1 MRDDA
6 SRPGAASVAVAD
18 AGRGQRA
25 WAGIASRW
33 LGRSWGRKTVI
44 GIPYVFLL
52 LFFSLPFLV
61 VLKISV
67 SETEGVQF
75 KDLFEFVDGTLT
87 MRIRL
92 ANYQFLTTDPLYLKT
107 YASSIRFAAICTV
120 ICLFIGYPFAY
131 FMTRARPTLRPIL
144 VMLVSLPFWTS
155 YLLRIYA
162 WKGLLDDHGVINNI
176 FLWLHLI
183 DDPIK
188 MMYTP
193 FSMTIGMVYTYLPFM
208 ILPLYGTLVKA
219 DPSLLEAA
227 GNLGATPWKAFWLI
241 TVPLSRAGIIA
252 GSMLVFIPTVGEYVI
267 PELLG
272 GPRTLMIARV
282 LWEEFFNNNDW
293 PMASAVAVSM
303 VGLILIPLVLFNR
316 YQGAVRGVASD
327 RDEAPLRRAAAGG
340 GAR

>member
-1 MRDDA
+1 MSDA
-6 SRPGAASVAVAD
+6 VAVAHSRGSV
-18 AGRGQRA
+18 ASEGR
-25 WAGIASRW
+25 SLLLRW
-33 LGRSWGRKTVI
+33 LPRNWGRKFVI
-44 GIPYVFLL
+44 GVPYLFLL
-52 LFFSLPFLV
+52 LFFSLPFFV

-67 SETEGVQF
+67 SETEGVGF
-75 KDLFEFVDGTLT
+75 KNLFDFADGTLT
-87 MRIRL
+87 LRL
-92 ANYQFLTTDPLYLKT
+92 KVADYLFLASDPIYLDT
-107 YASSIRFAAICTV
+107 YISSIRFAAITTV

-131 FMTRARPTLRPIL
+131 FMSRARPTLRPIL

-162 WKGLLDDHGVINNI
+162 WKGLLDDHGVFNNLL
-176 FLWLHLI
+176 LWLHWI

-227 GNLGATPWKAFWLI
+227 GDLGATPSKAFWLI
-241 TVPLSRAGIIA
+241 TVPLSKAGIIA

-282 LWEEFFNNNDW
+282 LWDEFFNNVDW
-293 PMASAVAVSM
+293 PMAAAVAVSM
-303 VGLILIPLVLFNR
+303 VGLILLPLVLFNR
-316 YQGAVRGVASD
+316 YQHDTR
-327 RDEAPLRRAAAGG
+327 LR
-340 GAR
+340 

>member
-1 MRDDA
+1 VEA
-6 SRPGAASVAVAD
+6 ILNNAVSVVSTLESAANG
-18 AGRGQRA
+18 GR
-25 WAGIASRW
+25 SLLLRW
-33 LGRSWGRKTVI
+33 LPGNWGRKFVI
-44 GIPYVFLL
+44 GIPYLFLL
-52 LFFSLPFLV
+52 LFFSLPFFV

-75 KDLFEFVDGTLT
+75 KDLFEFADGTLT
-87 MRIRL
+87 LRL
-92 ANYQFLTTDPLYLKT
+92 KMANYLFLATDPIYLDT
-107 YASSIRFAAICTV
+107 YISSIRFAAITTV

-131 FMTRARPTLRPIL
+131 FMSRARATLRPVL

-162 WKGLLDDHGVINNI
+162 WKGLLDDHGVFNN
-176 FLWLHLI
+176 FLMWLHLI

-241 TVPLSRAGIIA
+241 TVPLSKGGIIA

-272 GPRTLMIARV
+272 GPQTLMIARV
-282 LWEEFFNNNDW
+282 LWDEFFNNVDW

-303 VGLILIPLVLFNR
+303 VGLILLPLVLFNH
-316 YQGAVRGVASD
+316 YQ
-327 RDEAPLRRAAAGG
+327 RDTRLR
-340 GAR
+340 

>member
-1 MRDDA
+1 
-6 SRPGAASVAVAD
+6 VA
-18 AGRGQRA
+18 
-25 WAGIASRW
+25 
-33 LGRSWGRKTVI
+33 RSWGRKTVI
-44 GIPYVFLL
+44 GIPYLFLL
-52 LFFSLPFLV
+52 LFFSLPFFV
-61 VLKISV
+61 VLKISI

-75 KDLFEFVDGTLT
+75 KDLLEFADGTLT
-87 MRIRL
+87 LRFKL
-92 ANYQFLTTDPLYLKT
+92 ANYQFLGTDPIYFDT
-107 YASSIRFAAICTV
+107 YVSSIRFAAICTLL
-120 ICLFIGYPFAY
+120 CLFIGYPFAY
-131 FMTRARPTLRPIL
+131 FMSRARPTLRPIL

-162 WKGLLDDHGVINNI
+162 WKGLLDDHGVLNN
-176 FLWLHLI
+176 FLLWLHVV
-183 DDPIK
+183 DEPIK

-241 TVPLSRAGIIA
+241 TVPLSKSGIIA

-272 GPRTLMIARV
+272 GPQTLMIARV
-282 LWEEFFNNNDW
+282 LWDEFFNNVDW

-303 VGLILIPLVLFNR
+303 VGLILLPLVVFNH
-316 YQGAVRGVASD
+316 YQSGSRGVPADAD
-327 RDEAPLRRAAAGG
+327 RQGGRAAPPI
-340 GAR
+340 ARVR

>member
-1 MRDDA
+1 MIR
-6 SRPGAASVAVAD
+6 
-18 AGRGQRA
+18 
-25 WAGIASRW
+25 RW
-33 LGRSWGRKTVI
+33 FESLWQHNWGRSAVI
-44 GIPYVFLL
+44 GTPYLFLL

-67 SETEGVQF
+67 SEAEGVHF
-75 KDLFEFVDGTLT
+75 KSLFDFVDGTLSLHLK
-87 MRIRL
+87 L
-92 ANYQFLTTDPLYLKT
+92 ANYQFLGTDPLYLRT
-107 YASSIRFAAICTV
+107 YLSSVRFAAICTV

-131 FMTRARPTLRPIL
+131 FMTKARPTLRPVL

-162 WKGLLDDHGVINNI
+162 WKGLLDDHGVINN
-176 FLWLHLI
+176 LLLALHLV
-183 DDPIK
+183 DEPLK

-219 DPSLLEAA
+219 DPRLLEAA
-227 GNLGATPWKAFWLI
+227 GDLGTPPWKAFWLI
-241 TVPLSRAGIIA
+241 TVPLSKAGIIA
-252 GSMLVFIPTVGEYVI
+252 GSMLVFIPSVGEYVI

-293 PMASAVAVSM
+293 PMAASVAVSM
-303 VGLILIPLVLFNR
+303 VGLILLPLVLFNR
-316 YQGAVRGVASD
+316 YQTDVRG
-327 RDEAPLRRAAAGG
+327 AGG
-340 GAR
+340 DDTRQPGGKLR

>member
-1 MRDDA
+1 MRD
-6 SRPGAASVAVAD
+6 VATVAGTSES
-18 AGRGQRA
+18 AVHEHRGRVR
-25 WAGIASRW
+25 RW
-33 LGRSWGRKTVI
+33 LTRNWGRKTVI
-44 GIPYVFLL
+44 SIPYLFLL
-52 LFFSLPFLV
+52 LFFSLPFFV

-67 SETEGVQF
+67 SETEGVHF
-75 KDLFEFVDGTLT
+75 KDLFDFADGTLT
-87 MRIRL
+87 MRLKL
-92 ANYQFLTTDPLYLKT
+92 ANYVFLGTDPIYLDT
-107 YASSIRFAAICTV
+107 YISSIRFAAITTL
-120 ICLFIGYPFAY
+120 ICLFVGYPFAY

-162 WKGLLDDHGVINNI
+162 WKGLLDDHGVFNNLL
-176 FLWLHLI
+176 LWLHLI
-183 DDPIK
+183 QDPVK

-241 TVPLSRAGIIA
+241 TVPLSKAGIIA

-272 GPRTLMIARV
+272 GPQTLMIARV
-282 LWEEFFNNNDW
+282 LWDEFFNNVDW

-303 VGLILIPLVLFNR
+303 VGLILLPLVLFNH
-316 YQGAVRGVASD
+316 YQRDMRVR
-327 RDEAPLRRAAAGG
+327 
-340 GAR
+340 